1 MGNYSNCGCAVCEI
15 EKSIVAELGFD
26 DSKKRYGELVAG
38 RLLLLAYP
46 TPAELVA
53 QLHACRN
60 GGDPHHISDQIF
72 VELLNDRI
80 FASHWELLERLLL
93 LIFIPAVH
101 ATVRQVSNLYPFL
114 SREDIVQ
121 HAFTTFLHAVRSE
134 AWRTRRSHF
143 AFSMARKLRR
153 STFEWANLEFRQTS
167 QFAAQEIGD
176 AFPSAQTAEQAF
188 ERNAILRNFLSLC
201 QERGYLTPEERNL
214 LVQFKLKA
222 TSGNGLNDPSD
233 RSSNIFRQK
242 LKRLMNKLRR
252 LAQTTGNNNHHKMP
266 TGQN

>member
-1 MGNYSNCGCAVCEI
+1 MGNFSNCGCGVCEI
-15 EKSIVAELGFD
+15 EKGIVAELGFD
-26 DSKKRYGELVAG
+26 ESRKRYGQLVAG
-38 RLLLLAYP
+38 RLLLLTYP

-60 GGDPHHISDQIF
+60 GRDPDHISDRIF
-72 VELLNDRI
+72 IELLNDQI

-101 ATVRQVSNLYPFL
+101 ATVRQVSNRYPFL
-114 SREDIVQ
+114 PREDIAQ
-121 HAFTTFLHAVRSE
+121 HALTTLLQSLRSE
-134 AWRTRRSHF
+134 DWRTRRSHF

-153 STFEWANLEFRQTS
+153 STFEWAIREFRQTS

-188 ERNAILRNFLSLC
+188 ERNAVLRNFLSLC
-201 QERGYLTPEERNL
+201 QARAYLTPEELNL
-214 LVQFKLKA
+214 LVEFKLEA
-222 TSGNGLNDPSD
+222 TSRNGVTYPSD
-233 RSSNIFRQK
+233 HGSNIFRQR

-252 LAQTTGNNNHHKMP
+252 LARTTKEHK
-266 TGQN
+266 TVRSDHSEN

>member
-1 MGNYSNCGCAVCEI
+1 MGNFSNCRCCICEI

-26 DSKKRYGELVAG
+26 DSKNRYGELVAE

-60 GGDPHHISDQIF
+60 GKDPDHISDRIF

-80 FASHWELLERLLL
+80 ISSHWEILERLLL

-101 ATVRQVSNLYPFL
+101 ATVRQVSNHYPFL
-114 SREDIVQ
+114 PREDIAQ
-121 HAFTTFLHAVRSE
+121 HALTTLLQSLRSE
-134 AWRTRRSHF
+134 DWRTRRSHF

-153 STFEWANLEFRQTS
+153 STFEWANREFRSTS

-176 AFPSAQTAEQAF
+176 EFPSAQTAEEAF
-188 ERNAILRNFLSLC
+188 ERNAVLRNFLSLC
-201 QERGYLTPEERNL
+201 QERAYLTPEELNL
-214 LVQFKLKA
+214 LVEFKLEG
-222 TSGNGLNDPSD
+222 TSSHGLTNPSH
-233 RSSNIFRQK
+233 RTSNIFRQR
-242 LKRLMNKLRR
+242 LKRLMSKLRR
-252 LAQTTGNNNHHKMP
+252 LARTTGNTKHHKTTP
-266 TGQN
+266 GQN

>member
-1 MGNYSNCGCAVCEI
+1 MGNFSNCGCGVCEI
-15 EKSIVAELGFD
+15 ERSIVAELGFD
-26 DSKKRYGELVAG
+26 DSKKRYGELAAG

-60 GGDPHHISDQIF
+60 GGDPDHISDRIF
-72 VELLNDRI
+72 IELLNDHI

-101 ATVRQVSNLYPFL
+101 ATVRQVGNRYPFL
-114 SREDIVQ
+114 PREDIAQ
-121 HAFTTFLHAVRSE
+121 HALTTLLHSLRSGD
-134 AWRTRRSHF
+134 WRTRRSHF

-153 STFEWANLEFRQTS
+153 STFEWANREFRQTS
-167 QFAAQEIGD
+167 QFAAQEIGG
-176 AFPSAQTAEQAF
+176 AFPFAQTAEEAF

-201 QERGYLTPEERNL
+201 QERAYLTPEELNL
-214 LVQFKLKA
+214 LIEFKPEA
-222 TSGNGLNDPSD
+222 ASGNGLTAPS
-233 RSSNIFRQK
+233 RRRSNIFRQK

-252 LAQTTGNNNHHKMP
+252 LARITGKQKSP
-266 TGQN
+266 